1 MNRSAELELDLAFG
15 ALADATRRHIVA
27 RLAKGEASV
36 GDLVAIGGGLSQPAI
51 TKHVNVLERAG
62 LVSRS
67 RDGQR
72 RPVRLHAERLREA
85 VAWLDRYRAEVEET
99 YARLDDYL
107 EELQSKD
114 EAHEPKRRSKSIRI
128 RRRSG

>member
-1 MNRSAELELDLAFG
+1 MNESAELRLDLAFG

-36 GDLVAIGGGLSQPAI
+36 NELVAIGGGLSQPAI
-51 TKHVNVLERAG
+51 TKHVQVLERAG

-72 RPVRLHAERLREA
+72 RPVRLRGERLEEA
-85 VAWLDRYRAEVEET
+85 SAWLERYRAQMEET
-99 YARLDDYL
+99 YARLDEYL
-107 EELQSKD
+107 DELQSK
-114 EAHEPKRRSKSIRI
+114 EKSHEPEPTRN
-128 RRRSG
+128 RRRSR

>member
-1 MNRSAELELDLAFG
+1 MKESAELRLDLAFG

-36 GDLVAIGGGLSQPAI
+36 NDLVAIGGGLSQPAI
-51 TKHVNVLERAG
+51 TKHVQVLERAG

-72 RPVRLHAERLREA
+72 RPVRLRAERLEEA
-85 VAWLDRYRAEVEET
+85 SAWIDRYRAEVEET
-99 YARLDDYL
+99 YARLDEYL
-107 EELQSKD
+107 SELQSK
-114 EAHEPKRRSKSIRI
+114 EEPHEPKRNRS
-128 RRRSG
+128 RR

>member
-1 MNRSAELELDLAFG
+1 MKESAESRLDLAFG

-36 GDLVAIGGGLSQPAI
+36 NDLVAIGGGLSQPAI
-51 TKHVNVLERAG
+51 TKHVQVLERAG

-72 RPVRLHAERLREA
+72 RPVRLRGERLEEA
-85 VAWLDRYRAEVEET
+85 SAWLARYRAQMEET
-99 YARLDDYL
+99 YARLDEYL
-107 EELQSKD
+107 DELQSK
-114 EAHEPKRRSKSIRI
+114 ENSHEPKPTRT
-128 RRRSG
+128 RRRSR

>member
-1 MNRSAELELDLAFG
+1 MKLDLAFG

-36 GDLVAIGGGLSQPAI
+36 NELVAIGGGISQPAI
-51 TKHVNVLERAG
+51 TKHVQVLERAG
-62 LVSRS
+62 LVSRT

-72 RPVRLHAERLREA
+72 RPVRLRAERLKEA
-85 VAWLDRYRAEVEET
+85 SAWLDRYRAQMEET

-107 EELQSKD
+107 DELQSK
-114 EAHEPKRRSKSIRI
+114 ENSHEPRQTRI
-128 RRRSG
+128 RRRSR

>member
-1 MNRSAELELDLAFG
+1 MKEGAESRLDLAFG

-36 GDLVAIGGGLSQPAI
+36 NDLVAIGGGLSQPAI
-51 TKHVNVLERAG
+51 TKHVQVLERAG

-72 RPVRLHAERLREA
+72 RPVRLRSERLEEA
-85 VAWLDRYRAEVEET
+85 SAWLDRYRAKMEET
-99 YARLDDYL
+99 YARLDEYL
-107 EELQSKD
+107 DELQSK
-114 EAHEPKRRSKSIRI
+114 EKSHEPKPTRSGRRSR
-128 RRRSG
+128 

>member
-1 MNRSAELELDLAFG
+1 MKESAESKLDLAFG

-36 GDLVAIGGGLSQPAI
+36 NDLVAIGGGLSQPAI
-51 TKHVNVLERAG
+51 TKHVQVLERAG

-72 RPVRLHAERLREA
+72 RPVRLRAERLKEA
-85 VAWLDRYRAEVEET
+85 SAWLERYRAQVEQT
-99 YARLDDYL
+99 YARLDEYL
-107 EELQSKD
+107 DELQSK
-114 EAHEPKRRSKSIRI
+114 EESNEPKSTRD
-128 RRRSG
+128 RRRPR

>member
-1 MNRSAELELDLAFG
+1 MKESAELKLDLAFG

-36 GDLVAIGGGLSQPAI
+36 NELVAIGGGLSQPAI

-85 VAWLDRYRAEVEET
+85 SVWLERYRVQLEET

-107 EELQSKD
+107 EELQSK
-114 EAHEPKRRSKSIRI
+114 EKLHERKSIRV
-128 RRRSG
+128 RRRPR

>member
-1 MNRSAELELDLAFG
+1 MKESAELKLDLAFG

-36 GDLVAIGGGLSQPAI
+36 NELVAIGGGLSQPAI
-51 TKHVNVLERAG
+51 TKHVQVLERAG

-72 RPVRLHAERLREA
+72 RPVRLRAERLKEA
-85 VAWLDRYRAEVEET
+85 SAWLERYRAQVEET

-107 EELQSKD
+107 DELQSK
-114 EAHEPKRRSKSIRI
+114 EKSHEPKPTRI
-128 RRRSG
+128 RRRSR

>member
-1 MNRSAELELDLAFG
+1 MKESAGLKLDLAFG

-36 GDLVAIGGGLSQPAI
+36 NDLVAIGGGLSQPAI
-51 TKHVNVLERAG
+51 TKHVQVLERAG

-72 RPVRLHAERLREA
+72 RPVRLRAERLKEA
-85 VAWLDRYRAEVEET
+85 SAWIERYRAQMEET
-99 YARLDDYL
+99 YARLDEYL
-107 EELQSKD
+107 ELLQSK
-114 EAHEPKRRSKSIRI
+114 ETSHERESSRD
-128 RRRSG
+128 RRRPR

>member
-1 MNRSAELELDLAFG
+1 MVMNESAELKLDLAFG

-27 RLAKGEASV
+27 RLAKGEASLT
-36 GDLVAIGGGLSQPAI
+36 DLVAIGGGLSQPAI

-85 VAWLDRYRAEVEET
+85 SAWLDRYRAQVEET
-99 YARLDDYL
+99 YARLDSYL
-107 EELQSKD
+107 EELQTK
-114 EAHEPKRRSKSIRI
+114 EKPHERKPVRVRRPSR
-128 RRRSG
+128 

>member
-1 MNRSAELELDLAFG
+1 MKESAELKLDLAFG

-36 GDLVAIGGGLSQPAI
+36 NELVAIGGGLSQPAI
-51 TKHVNVLERAG
+51 TKHVHVLERAG

-72 RPVRLHAERLREA
+72 RPVRLRAERLKEA
-85 VAWLDRYRAEVEET
+85 SAWLERYRAQVEET
-99 YARLDDYL
+99 YERLDDYL
-107 EELQSKD
+107 NDLQSK
-114 EAHEPKRRSKSIRI
+114 ERSHEPKQTRI
-128 RRRSG
+128 RRRPR